1 LVVANKRSNT
11 VSVLLGNGNGTFQAA
26 QNFRVGS
33 YPTSVA
39 VADVNGDGR
48 LDVVTANFHS
58 NSLSVLVGNGNGTF
72 LTARTVRLGSSPAAV
87 AVADVN
93 GDGRLDLVV
102 ADYASNG
109 VSVLLG
115 NGNGT
120 FKSAVNFGVG
130 LGPFSV
136 AVADVNRDGLPDLV
150 VANDSGNSVSVL
162 LGNRNAATHFRV
174 TAPAN
179 VTLGTP
185 FNVTI
190 TALTAGNQ
198 LDALYTGT
206 IHFTSSDGSAVLP
219 ADFTFTLAD
228 SGSHTFSVTINTAG
242 SQTITVTDTTTGI
255 TGSAVVNGS
264 AARPAPAL
272 AGKSDPGGSPM
283 AAVTA
288 AAPGLFLIRAMP
300 SATSGTPIRIP
311 VDALDL
317 FGSMIPGDWGAPTLG
332 GSGGTVG
339 LPGSYTLVTTEE
351 DRHSFAVADT
361 APLSQGTATVA
372 LNAVRWW
379 GERGRQTLA
388 SDVDGLTP
396 RGVDAF
402 FGQNES
408 SG

>member
-1 LVVANKRSNT
+1 
-11 VSVLLGNGNGTFQAA
+11 VLLGNGNGTFKSA

-48 LDVVTANFHS
+48 LD
-58 NSLSVLVGNGNGTF
+58 
-72 LTARTVRLGSSPAAV
+72 
-87 AVADVN
+87 
-93 GDGRLDLVV
+93 LVV

-109 VSVLLG
+109 VGVLLG

-120 FKSAVNFGVG
+120 FKGAVNFGVG
-130 LGPFSV
+130 LGPFAV

-150 VANDSGNSVSVL
+150 VANDSSNSVSVL
-162 LGNRNAATHFRV
+162 LGNRNAATHFRI

-206 IHFTSSDGSAVLP
+206 IHFTSSDGLAVLP

-228 SGSHTFSVTINTAG
+228 SGSHTFSVTLNTAG
-242 SQTITVTDTTTGI
+242 GQTITVTDTTTGI
-255 TGSAVVNGS
+255 TGSAVVNGN
-264 AARPAPAL
+264 AARRAPAPARR
-272 AGKSDPGGSPM
+272 SDPGGSRG

-288 AAPGLFLIRAMP
+288 AAPRLFLIRATP

-317 FGSMIPGDWGAPTLG
+317 FGSMIPGDLGALALG
-332 GSGGTVG
+332 GSRGTVG
-339 LPGSYTLVTTEE
+339 LPGSYMLVTSEE
-351 DRHSFAVADT
+351 DRHTFAVADT
-361 APLSQGTATVA
+361 APLSQGTATVP
-372 LNAVRWW
+372 LNAARWW
-379 GERGRQTLA
+379 AARGRQSLA
-388 SDVDGLTP
+388 SDVDELTP